1 MFAVLAA
8 LVLCSGT
15 AFAQET
21 TATPAPAPAPA
32 ATPIPAATPPRAM
45 VESMKIVC
53 DGKVK
58 ANGEAG
64 FVFAADGAA
73 PKDVRVTLQKG
84 MSKSEVCRDIEKE
97 LAVMLGSGFKVEK
110 YDDDKVKIDGKS
122 GAKFSLTLGA
132 QTATG
137 VTFELK

>member
-15 AFAQET
+15 ALAQET
-21 TATPAPAPAPA
+21 AATPAPAPAPA

-45 VESMKIVC
+45 VES
-53 DGKVK
+53 
-58 ANGEAG
+58 NGEAG